1 MIFVTSPA
9 DILHEQRSTLEMRD
23 GGGKKRNGEG
33 EGGGCV
39 YIRLERFSRFLTL
52 TIK

>member
-9 DILHEQRSTLEMRD
+9 DIRTLEMRD

-39 YIRLERFSRFLTL
+39 YIRLERFSRFFTL